1 MRRLAA
7 IALAAGPAIFA
18 QARGP
23 SGGSGSAPRPA
34 APMARRGVAAP
45 AGRGFAPGARPH
57 GFAGGYP
64 VYVLGYYPDPFYYS
78 GDYAP
83 APDAPPPASYTPDQ
97 NVAPAVPDVIVNPDY
112 RPDTTH
118 STLHV
123 YTYTPGDQSLPPAR
137 PQVYFLIAMRDHT
150 IYAAI
155 AYWLDRGTLN
165 YIDRQG
171 AQHQVALDQVDRDF
185 SSQLNR
191 ERHVDFGLPG
201 SPNQN

>member
-7 IALAAGPAIFA
+7 IALAAVPAIFA

-23 SGGSGSAPRPA
+23 AGGSGPAPRPS

-45 AGRGFAPGARPH
+45 PARGFAPGARPY

-64 VYVLGYYPDPFYYS
+64 VYVLGYDPDPFYYS

-83 APDAPPPASYTPDQ
+83 ATDAPPPEYYTPDP

-112 RPDTTH
+112 KPDTTR

-123 YTYTPGDQSLPPAR
+123 YTYTPGDQNPPAP
-137 PQVYFLIAMRDHT
+137 PQVYFLIAMKDHT

-155 AYWLDRGTLN
+155 AYWLDKGTLN
-165 YIDRQG
+165 YVDRQG

-185 SSQLNR
+185 SAQLNR
-191 ERHVDFGLPG
+191 ERHVDFGLPPRPG
-201 SPNQN
+201 QN